1 MSEALIGK
9 APLTVV
15 RMADGRRVHVARGTL
30 VPNGADLDDAER
42 LYDEGYLDVIELD
55 EDEVTDP
62 VDEDTPTVV
71 TIETDTPPV
80 TVPDGPNALDEVL
93 HQDQSTEATEAT
105 EDQGPAPVDVSAIL
119 KGSVDEVLDRVGDDA
134 DLAAQAL
141 AAEQAKSRPRVG
153 VIEGLQEA
161 ITAAAGGE

>member
-15 RMADGRRVHVARGTL
+15 RMDDGRRVHVARGTL
-30 VPNGADLDDAER
+30 VPTGVDLDDAER
-42 LYDEGYLDVIELD
+42 LYDEGYLDVIALD
-55 EDEVTDP
+55 EDEVTGP
-62 VDEDTPTVV
+62 VDEDTPPVV
-71 TIETDTPPV
+71 TIEIDAQTA

-93 HQDQSTEATEAT
+93 HQDQSTEAT

-134 DLAAQAL
+134 DLAAQVL